1 MKDHIAVIGAG
12 AWGTALAI
20 QADRAGQSVMLWA
33 RDSARAALMAQ
44 SRANERLLPGVPLPP
59 GITVTANA
67 TQALQDAAL
76 ILLVVPAQALRP
88 VLQSLPTLSAPVLI
102 CAKGVEAGSLMLPL
116 EVLAEMEQQILV
128 EAAAAVAA
136 VALTAAAEVQ
146 VS

>member
-33 RDSARAALMAQ
+33 RDAARAALMAQ

-76 ILLVVPAQALRP
+76 ILLVFLR
-88 VLQSLPTLSAPVLI
+88 
-102 CAKGVEAGSLMLPL
+102 GED
-116 EVLAEMEQQILV
+116 
-128 EAAAAVAA
+128 AAAQSNAKWTAMIATSAKANKKYWCTRDAFTFVASPKENKIKA
-136 VALTAAAEVQ
+136 ITAIKIPLNTNKN
-146 VS
+146 SRSL